1 MESIFFEEKRFF
13 FDSNKGEKRNFY
25 TFDGFAMQ
33 ENLPP
38 SADLRAAA
46 DALFLPWHQKTLF
59 DMRTPS
65 YDSAAY
71 ISRALFSIWA
81 NKREIADAVLRP
93 DAEIDTAIP
102 QSWADAARQMGIDT
116 TFFCWAYLRDGS
128 EGPVN
133 ILEEATRYLMYH
145 RGFFQ
150 IKRITE

>member
-1 MESIFFEEKRFF
+1 MESIFFEEKTYF
-13 FDSNKGEKRNFY
+13 FDSNRAKKRNFF
-25 TFDGFAMQ
+25 TFDGFTMQ
-33 ENLPP
+33 EEAQP
-38 SADLRAAA
+38 SAQLRAAA

-59 DMRTPS
+59 DMRAPS

-81 NKREIADAVLRP
+81 NKREIGDAVLRP

-102 QSWADAARQMGIDT
+102 QNWADAARQMGIDT
-116 TFFCWAYLRDGS
+116 TFFGWCYLKDGS

-133 ILEEATRYLMYH
+133 ILEQAARYLMYH
-145 RGFFQ
+145 RDFFR